1 MCGDTGMKPTNKI
14 IQYSFFF
21 TKLLVILPEA
31 IFFID
36 QFPDLGSIVVGIRFD
51 VRMYIEILALIV

>member
-1 MCGDTGMKPTNKI
+1 MQSTNKI
-14 IQYSFFF
+14 IQYSFFL

-36 QFPDLGSIVVGIRFD
+36 QFPDLGSIVVGIRLD
-51 VRMYIEILALIV
+51 VRMHVEILALIV